1 MRVDLDMAREIG
13 EVLIYS
19 LISIVHVGEKENK
32 NFSSFWSLMMPLS
45 PHYGGAEPRERE
57 TEISPNEA

>member
-19 LISIVHVGEKENK
+19 LISLYIVHVGEREREKENK
-32 NFSSFWSLMMPLS
+32 NFSSFWSLMMPLF
-45 PHYGGAEPRERE
+45 PHYEGAEP
-57 TEISPNEA
+57 